1 MTHVIQ
7 ALQHVN
13 IINETEGL
21 TVISTLGNVAVYS
34 GDDNASGSR
43 HKEQCTIIWAG
54 CAETDGC
61 PECLTLTQS
70 ARPAPWKQTWRR
82 RHRLLPASLP
92 GENEIR
98 VLSRRFT
105 SKPWRDW
112 R

>member
-43 HKEQCTIIWAG
+43 HKEQCTIFWSG
-54 CAETDGC
+54 CHGTGGC
-61 PECLTLTQS
+61 PWILTTG
-70 ARPAPWKQTWRR
+70 AD
-82 RHRLLPASLP
+82 SLA
-92 GENEIR
+92 
-98 VLSRRFT
+98 
-105 SKPWRDW
+105 
-112 R
+112 